1 MNTSQNNVKQ
11 QPQGDLAV
19 TYARAFLGS
28 EDGKRVLAD
37 LKAKFP
43 VNRARFDLANP
54 EPLKAAI
61 IDGQCT
67 VIEEIET
74 ALRLGSQLAGISYP

>member
-1 MNTSQNNVKQ
+1 MNTSQNNIKQ
-11 QPQGDLAV
+11 SSNDLAMA
-19 TYARAFLGS
+19 YARAFLGS

-43 VNRARFDLANP
+43 VNRSRFDLANP

-74 ALRLGSQLAGISYP
+74 ALRSGSQLAGLSYL